1 MAVGDLDPATL
12 ADAVAK
18 SFADWSGGAAYP
30 ATAHLPAAR
39 EHGES
44 IRIPMPEKPSITFLL
59 GQATQLQARD
69 PDALALKI
77 ATHALGGP
85 TFSSRLM
92 STIRDA
98 EGLTYGIG
106 ARLAG
111 DTFTDGA
118 WFIHGTFAASLLD
131 QGEKSTRRE
140 LTRWYEKGL
149 TAEELSVQKANYIGT
164 FKLGLSTT
172 GGMADALLSTLERGE
187 TLADIDA
194 RSARINAL
202 TLDQVN
208 AALRRHL
215 APSRMVSVRAG
226 ELPAET
232 PAP

>member
-1 MAVGDLDPATL
+1 M
-12 ADAVAK
+12 
-18 SFADWSGGAAYP
+18 
-30 ATAHLPAAR
+30 
-39 EHGES
+39 
-44 IRIPMPEKPSITFLL
+44 
-59 GQATQLQARD
+59 
-69 PDALALKI
+69 
-77 ATHALGGP
+77 
-85 TFSSRLM
+85 
-92 STIRDA
+92 
-98 EGLTYGIG
+98 
-106 ARLAG
+106 
-111 DTFTDGA
+111 
-118 WFIHGTFAASLLD
+118 
-131 QGEKSTRRE
+131 
-140 LTRWYEKGL
+140 
-149 TAEELSVQKANYIGT
+149 QKANYIGT